1 MKIKTKN
8 MYRGVCVFKTT
19 YPTNYTQLKTNNLTY
34 TKLQCLCGFD
44 GIFSPIKMQQ
54 YVRFTLGGVD

>member
-8 MYRGVCVFKTT
+8 TYLGVCGFKTT
-19 YPTNYTQLKTNNLTY
+19 LPTNYTPSKTNKLTY
-34 TKLQCLCGFD
+34 TKTQCSCGFD

-54 YVRFTLGGVD
+54 YDRFSLGGVG

>member
-8 MYRGVCVFKTT
+8 MCHGVCGFKTT
-19 YPTNYTQLKTNNLTY
+19 LPTNYTQSKSNNLTY
-34 TKLQCLCGFD
+34 TKTQCLCGFD
-44 GIFSPIKMQQ
+44 GIFSTIKMQQ

>member
-8 MYRGVCVFKTT
+8 MCRGVCGFKTT
-19 YPTNYTQLKTNNLTY
+19 LPTNYTPSKINNLTY
-34 TKLQCLCGFD
+34 TKTQCLCGFD
-44 GIFSPIKMQQ
+44 SIFSPMETQQ

>member
-8 MYRGVCVFKTT
+8 MCLGVCGFKTT
-19 YPTNYTQLKTNNLTY
+19 LSTNYTPSKTNKLTY

-44 GIFSPIKMQQ
+44 GIFSPIKMQR
-54 YVRFTLGGVD
+54 YDRLSLGGVD